1 MKRYFLTHVLPEPLI
16 LPYRLSTAACNFSF
30 NLMSGGGFDKVFSI
44 MGTYVGGPMEE
55 KAYQDKRFEL
65 VYNECLRSKGKLG
78 RLMASFVEQWRI
90 FCKIERGSSVWFY
103 NVTTLNAVLYLLLR
117 LIKRSVKVNVIEL
130 DFTPIEVGFG
140 LNKWF
145 LKIINNCHG
154 NIRLAESYFFTNKNA
169 ATLPG
174 VVPFNAGKE
183 PLIEKPNNKFLLSGI
198 LNEVIAQT
206 SMVLEVFTKLPHCE
220 LHITGKIDD
229 DSKIKKY
236 AAKFPNIIWHG
247 QVPFQEYL
255 AIMHLCTFQL
265 STRDENYPE
274 NQCNFPSKIIE
285 TLLHNRIIISTIAY
299 NQLGELKYFKV
310 NSELDCFVSHIDE
323 ISKMPEFQ
331 LIQYANQG
339 AKVAEMFNTKVWN
352 ETMSKIEQ
360 A

>member
-1 MKRYFLTHVLPEPLI
+1 MKRYFLTHILPEPLI
-16 LPYRLSTAACNFSF
+16 LPYQLSTAACNFSF

-44 MGTYVGGPMEE
+44 MGTYVCSPMKAE
-55 KAYQDKRFEL
+55 AYQDQRFEL
-65 VYNECLRSKGKLG
+65 VFNEWLRSKGKLG
-78 RLMASFVEQWRI
+78 RLMASVVEQLRI
-90 FCKIERGSSVWFY
+90 FYKIEQGSSVWFY
-103 NVTTLNAVLYLLLR
+103 NVTTLNAVLYILLR
-117 LIKRSVKVNVIEL
+117 AFKRSVKVNVIEL
-130 DFTPIEVGFG
+130 DFTPVKTGFG

-154 NIRLAESYFFTNKNA
+154 NIRLAESNFFTNKNT

-174 VVPFNAGKE
+174 VVPSNAGKE
-183 PLIEKPNNKFLLSGI
+183 PLIEMPNNKFLLSGV

-206 SMVLEVFTKLPHCE
+206 SMVLEVFSKLQHCE

-229 DSKIKKY
+229 DFKIKEY
-236 AAKFPNIIWHG
+236 AAKYSNIIWHG
-247 QVPFQEYL
+247 EVSFQEYL
-255 AIMHLCTFQL
+255 NIMHSCTFQL

-299 NQLGELKYFKV
+299 KQLGEVKYFKV
-310 NSELDCFVSHIDE
+310 NSKLEWFVSYIDE

-331 LIQYANQG
+331 LMQYANQG
-339 AKVAEMFNTKVWN
+339 AKVAEMFSIKVWH